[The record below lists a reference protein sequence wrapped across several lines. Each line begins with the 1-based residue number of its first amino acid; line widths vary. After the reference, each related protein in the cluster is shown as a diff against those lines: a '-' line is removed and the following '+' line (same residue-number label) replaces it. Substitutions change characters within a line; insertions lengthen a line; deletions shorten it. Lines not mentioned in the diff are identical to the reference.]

1 MTDRIMALGEDH
13 PSSCPW
19 CGRDRI
25 RGILP
30 SPDGNRWYRCVS
42 CATTFYIQ
50 VTSQSAERDAPL
62 HVSGVTDAA
71 SR

>member
-1 MTDRIMALGEDH
+1 MAAADDH

-19 CGRDRI
+19 CGRNRI

-50 VTSQSAERDAPL
+50 ASSHSAERDAPL
-62 HVSGVTDAA
+62 HGFGMTDAA
-71 SR
+71 AR